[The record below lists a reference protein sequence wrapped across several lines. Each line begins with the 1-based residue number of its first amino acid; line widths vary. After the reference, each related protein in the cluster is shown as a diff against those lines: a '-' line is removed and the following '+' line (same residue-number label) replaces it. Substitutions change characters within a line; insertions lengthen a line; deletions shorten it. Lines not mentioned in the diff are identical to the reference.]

1 MDLLLAAW
9 ECCLLLE
16 TSHLLE
22 FFLGMESKIFLEMG
36 LKIFLE
42 VELKYFLEGELK
54 YFLEG
59 ELKFFLEVLALSL
72 AAEVKVVG

>member
-1 MDLLLAAW
+1 M
-9 ECCLLLE
+9 EME

-22 FFLGMESKIFLEMG
+22 FFLGMESKIFLE
-36 LKIFLE
+36 
-42 VELKYFLEGELK
+42 VELKYFLEV
-54 YFLEG
+54 

>member
-1 MDLLLAAW
+1 MDLLLVAW

-22 FFLGMESKIFLEMG
+22 FFLGMESKIFLE
-36 LKIFLE
+36 
-42 VELKYFLEGELK
+42 VELKYFLEV
-54 YFLEG
+54 